1 MRDYQT
7 ADNLKWYHD
16 QAQSAKSSMDSAS
29 GRISGD
35 SVESPSGCGS
45 SASAAMAVVSSFQLA
60 LSGLQSS
67 IPSLSSSMSSADSN
81 ITSADTQSASS
92 VPQCRRSRGRIR
104 GRRWVR
110 VRRRRVVQGVGS
122 LIRLRIPS
130 CLRMRGRRGVAL
142 LVGRRQGLVRG
153 RRRMR
158 V

>member
-1 MRDYQT
+1 M
-7 ADNLKWYHD
+7 AGSLKWYHD

-29 GRISGD
+29 GHISGD

-45 SASAAMAVVSSFQLA
+45 SASAATAVVSSFQLA

-92 VPQCRRSRGRIR
+92 VPQCSPAQSGTDP

-122 LIRLRIPS
+122 LIRLRIPG

>member
-1 MRDYQT
+1 MSDYQT
-7 ADNLKWYHD
+7 AGSLKWYHD

-29 GRISGD
+29 GHISGD

-45 SASAAMAVVSSFQLA
+45 SASAATAVVSSFQLA

-92 VPQCRRSRGRIR
+92 VRRRSRGRIR

-122 LIRLRIPS
+122 LIRLRIPG